1 MPIVCSTDDCEREVH
16 AKGMCNLHY
25 IHYRKTIAPDCSVEN
40 CVKPSRSRGMC
51 LSHYEKDLRLEAKE
65 DIDYDDFWEFVKF
78 KLKIG
83 KSNWQ
88 PSLK

>member
-1 MPIVCSTDDCEREVH
+1 
-16 AKGMCNLHY
+16 
-25 IHYRKTIAPDCSVEN
+25 
-40 CVKPSRSRGMC
+40 MC